1 MTTDRSSHRTPGLFT
16 LAWPADLRRY
26 GRGQDPP
33 RLLVF
38 RRHADERI
46 TVDAFPDEADVCEEA
61 VAWLDPELV
70 RLERGRLYIHA
81 ANGDAVY
88 VPVGPSPLPHCTRYG
103 RLYLREKV

>member
-38 RRHADERI
+38 LTSSIVLPSGRI
-46 TVDAFPDEADVCEEA
+46 
-61 VAWLDPELV
+61 LV
-70 RLERGRLYIHA
+70 
-81 ANGDAVY
+81 
-88 VPVGPSPLPHCTRYG
+88 SPLYVKTTFVPSDFVTVIVLLPVSTAAVPTACTERFPG
-103 RLYLREKV
+103 IRCNRLAVKALAAV